1 MEIKTIAQNFYNYSL
16 HIKGFSKQT
25 IKRYKYVIDFYCKQS
40 GIKTI
45 DEISAKN
52 IRALFLHGRIERQ
65 WSSNT
70 VLVFH
75 KSLMVFLRWCKMEGL
90 ITSNPVEE
98 VEKIQIEQKLP
109 AKLTKQDALFLLE
122 IVENYPYKNNYLRYR
137 NHALFAMF
145 IHAGLRKNE
154 LLNLK
159 YADVDLEN
167 CSIFVRQGKGGKD
180 RFVPISG
187 TLAKSIERYLEQ
199 RRKWNKTCQAF
210 FASWLGN
217 RGLTEDGLI
226 HLVKIIQKAS
236 PMKFSVHK
244 LRHTFATLLLEG
256 GCDIYSLSKMMGH
269 SDIKTTTIYLSA
281 SVEHLRGQMMKHPL
295 NKTA

>member
-1 MEIKTIAQNFYNYSL
+1 MEIKTIAQNFYDYSL
-16 HIKGFSKQT
+16 HIKGFSRQT
-25 IKRYKYVIDFYCKQS
+25 IRRYKYAIDFYCKQS

-45 DEISAKN
+45 DEVTVQN
-52 IRALFLHGRIERQ
+52 IRALFLHGRIERH

-90 ITSNPVEE
+90 IATNPVEE
-98 VEKIQIEQKLP
+98 IEKIQIEQKLP
-109 AKLTKQDALFLLE
+109 VKLTKQDALLLLE
-122 IVENYPYKNNYLRYR
+122 IVENYPYKTNYLRYR

-154 LLNLK
+154 LINLK

-199 RRKWNKTCQAF
+199 RRKLNKTCPAF
-210 FASWLGN
+210 FASLQGN
-217 RGLTEDGLI
+217 RPLTEDGLN
-226 HLVKIIQKAS
+226 HLVKLIQKAS
-236 PMKFSVHK
+236 PVKFTVHK

-295 NKTA
+295 NK

>member
-1 MEIKTIAQNFYNYSL
+1 MEIKTIAQNFYDYSL
-16 HIKGFSKQT
+16 HIKGYSKHT
-25 IKRYKYVIDFYCKQS
+25 IRRYKYVIDFFCKQS
-40 GIKTI
+40 GVKTI
-45 DEISAKN
+45 DEVTVKN
-52 IRALFLHGRIERQ
+52 IRALFLHGRIERH

-75 KSLMVFLRWCKMEGL
+75 KSLMVFLRWCKIEGF
-90 ITSNPVEE
+90 IATNPVEE
-98 VEKIQIEQKLP
+98 IEKIQIEQKLP
-109 AKLTKQDALFLLE
+109 VKLTKQDALLLLE
-122 IVENYPYKNNYLRYR
+122 IVENYPYKHNYLRYR

-167 CSIFVRQGKGGKD
+167 CSIFVRQGKGCKD

-187 TLAKSIERYLEQ
+187 TLTKSLERYLEQ
-199 RRKWNKTCQAF
+199 RRKWNKTCPAF
-210 FASWLGN
+210 FASRLGN
-217 RGLTEDGLI
+217 RALTENGLN
-226 HLVKIIQKAS
+226 HLVKVIQIAS
-236 PMKFSVHK
+236 PVKFTVHK

-256 GCDIYSLSKMMGH
+256 GCDIFSLSKMMGH

-295 NKTA
+295 NK

>member
-1 MEIKTIAQNFYNYSL
+1 MEIQTIAHHFYNYSL
-16 HIKGFSKQT
+16 HIKGYSKQT
-25 IKRYKYVIDFYCKQS
+25 IRRYKYVIDFYCKQS
-40 GIKTI
+40 GIKTL
-45 DEISAKN
+45 DEVNVQN
-52 IRALFLHGRIERQ
+52 IRALFLHGRIERH

-75 KSLMVFLRWCKMEGL
+75 KSLMVFLRWCKMEKY
-90 ITSNPVEE
+90 ISSNPVEDI
-98 VEKIQIEQKLP
+98 EKIQIEQKLP
-109 AKLTKQDALFLLE
+109 GKLTKQDALLLLE
-122 IVENYPYKNNYLRYR
+122 IIENYPYKNNYLRFR
-137 NHALFAMF
+137 NHALFSLC

-154 LLNLK
+154 LLNLT
-159 YADVDLEN
+159 YSDVDLEN

-180 RFVPISG
+180 RIVPISG

-199 RRKWNKTCQAF
+199 RRKWNKTCPAF
-210 FASWLGN
+210 FVSLLGN
-217 RGLTEDGLI
+217 RGLTENGLNHI
-226 HLVKIIQKAS
+226 VKIIKKAS
-236 PMKFSVHK
+236 PVKFSVHK

-295 NKTA
+295 NK